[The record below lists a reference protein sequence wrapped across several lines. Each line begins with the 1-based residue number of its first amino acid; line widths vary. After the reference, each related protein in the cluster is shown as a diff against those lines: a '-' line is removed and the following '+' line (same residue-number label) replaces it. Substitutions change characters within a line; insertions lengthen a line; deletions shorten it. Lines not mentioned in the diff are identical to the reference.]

1 MKPPVR
7 RRAAAL
13 AALLVGAV
21 LATSGC
27 NADPA
32 SSTGGAK
39 DLPDGVLT
47 GPGVTDTTVTI
58 GELTDLTGVYAT
70 LGKSLT
76 QAQQLYFD
84 EVNASGGICGRD
96 VRLLVRDHGYDVA
109 KGVAA
114 YEEIAPQVIGVSQ
127 LLGSPV
133 LTAVLP
139 SLERDAVLAIP
150 AAWPSTMLKQRYV
163 QVVGAT
169 YDIEM
174 INGVGF
180 LLRER
185 RVAAGD
191 KIGHVYFE
199 GEYGENALVG
209 AKFAAQQAGLTL
221 VEQRIKATD
230 TDMTAQVAALRSQ
243 GVKAV
248 LMSAGPKQSASL
260 AGVAAAAGFN
270 VPIVSSNPGFAPQLL
285 ATPAKPA
292 LEKNFYLVNSVQT
305 PSSLVTG
312 IQNLVQAYEGKFP
325 GSPIDNGVIFGYV
338 TARVFG
344 EALRK
349 ACDAKDLTR
358 QGVVAA
364 LHGLDAFDSDG
375 VMATLDFSNVGDTNT
390 RQSYIQRPNAQA
402 KGGLATVDGP
412 SPAEAALKYQIA
424 P

>member
-1 MKPPVR
+1 MKPPAQ
-7 RRAAAL
+7 RRASAFV
-13 AALLVGAV
+13 ALLVGAV
-21 LATSGC
+21 LSISGC
-27 NADPA
+27 NSDTA
-32 SSTGGAK
+32 SSTGGSK

-84 EVNASGGICGRD
+84 EVNAAGGICGREI
-96 VRLLVRDHGYDVA
+96 RLLVRDHGYDVA

-114 YEEIAPQVIGVSQ
+114 YDEISPQIIGISQ

-133 LTAVLP
+133 VTAVLP
-139 SLERDAVLAIP
+139 SLDRDAVLAIP

-185 RVAAGD
+185 KVVAGD
-191 KIGHVYFE
+191 RVGHVYFE
-199 GEYGENALVG
+199 GEYGENALAG
-209 AKFAAQQAGLTL
+209 ARFAAQQAGLTL
-221 VEQRIKATD
+221 VEHRIKATD
-230 TDMTAQVAALRSQ
+230 ADMAAQVAALKSQ

-270 VPIVSSNPGFAPQLL
+270 VPIVSSNPGFSPQLL
-285 ATPAKPA
+285 TTPAKAA
-292 LEKNFYLVNSVQT
+292 LEKNFFLVNSVQA
-305 PSSLVTG
+305 PSSQVSG
-312 IQNLVQAYEGKFP
+312 IQNLVQAYAAKFP
-325 GSPIDNGVIFGYV
+325 GSPIDNGVAFGYV

-349 ACDAKDLTR
+349 ACEAKDLTR

-364 LHGLDAFDSDG
+364 LHGMNAFDSDG
-375 VMATLDFSNVGDTNT
+375 VMAPLDFSNVGDTNT
-390 RQSYIQRPNAQA
+390 RESYIQRPNAQA
-402 KGGLATVDGP
+402 QGGLETIDGP
-412 SPAEAALKYQIA
+412 APAEAALKYQVA